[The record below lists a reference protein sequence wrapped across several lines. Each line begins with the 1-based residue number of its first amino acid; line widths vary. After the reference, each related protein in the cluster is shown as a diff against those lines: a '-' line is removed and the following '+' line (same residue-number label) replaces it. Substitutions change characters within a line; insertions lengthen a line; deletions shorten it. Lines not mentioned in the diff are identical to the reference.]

1 MAPYSYRTTD
11 YGRTWRKIV
20 NGIPATE
27 FVRVVREDPVR
38 RGLLFAGTE
47 RGVWVSFDDGASWQ
61 SLRRNLPLVPIH
73 DLVIKEGDLVAAT
86 HGRSFWILDDV
97 SPLRQLSRATPKAAA
112 YLFKPRDAYR
122 VDWGGGF
129 FGGGTDAH
137 PVGKNP
143 PSGAMIYYWLKDND
157 RDVKL
162 DILDA
167 AGRVSD
173 SLKDRD
179 KPWPR
184 RPPALPRVPNKAGLN
199 LFTWNMRYPD
209 AAAFWGMVGVQTDG
223 PMALP
228 GTYRARLRVGGRVY
242 TASFALKVDP
252 RGRVTP
258 ADLREQFTFL
268 KRLRDTVN
276 AA

>member
-1 MAPYSYRTTD
+1 MIRRPPRSTLFPYTTLF
-11 YGRTWRKIV
+11 RS
-20 NGIPATE
+20 PATE

-47 RGVWVSFDDGASWQ
+47 RGVWVSFDDGVSWQ
-61 SLRRNLPLVPIH
+61 SMRRNLPLVPIH

-86 HGRSFWILDDV
+86 HGRSFWILDDI
-97 SPLRQLSRATPKAAA
+97 SPLRQLSRATPKAPA

-143 PSGAMIYYWLKDND
+143 PSGAMIYYWLKDKD

-167 AGRVSD
+167 AGRVIQTFTSKQDSITAAD
-173 SLKDRD
+173 SLRAD
-179 KPWPR
+179 
-184 RPPALPRVPNKAGLN
+184 
-199 LFTWNMRYPD
+199 
-209 AAAFWGMVGVQTDG
+209 GVK
-223 PMALP
+223 
-228 GTYRARLRVGGRVY
+228 RAR
-242 TASFALKVDP
+242 T
-252 RGRVTP
+252 
-258 ADLREQFTFL
+258 
-268 KRLRDTVN
+268 
-276 AA
+276 